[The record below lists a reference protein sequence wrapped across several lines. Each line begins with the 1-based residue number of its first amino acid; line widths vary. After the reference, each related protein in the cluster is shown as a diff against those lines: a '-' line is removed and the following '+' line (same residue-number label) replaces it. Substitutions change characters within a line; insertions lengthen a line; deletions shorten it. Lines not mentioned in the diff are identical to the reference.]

1 MKAKLQYLI
10 LGLFL
15 LFAAPTLLAEV
26 VNINKADAETLQQ
39 NLQGI
44 GSVKS
49 KAIVDYRKKHG
60 TYKNLDELLKVEG
73 IGPKTLEKNKK
84 NLSLTK
90 GVSKPTTTDK
100 PKSKTKKASTPASED
115 KKTAESSSSKAKKP
129 AKSKDQNKA
138 TKDKSTSKKKETSK
152 KTPDNK
158 KSTAKK
164 SSTSHSKEK
173 K

>member
-1 MKAKLQYLI
+1 MKAQLRYLI

-15 LFAAPTLLAEV
+15 LFAAPALLAEV

-39 NLQGI
+39 HLQGI
-44 GSVKS
+44 GPVKS

-60 TYKNLDELLKVEG
+60 AFKNLDELLKVEG
-73 IGPKTLEKNKK
+73 MGPGILKKNKK

-90 GVSKPTTTDK
+90 GVSKTTAKDK
-100 PKSKTKKASTPASED
+100 PHSDKKAADTSSPKD
-115 KKTAESSSSKAKKP
+115 KKKSVSSSKKAKEP
-129 AKSKDQNKA
+129 TKSKDKS
-138 TKDKSTSKKKETSK
+138 KSTKKKETAKEKKTSK
-152 KTPDNK
+152 KTSDSK

-164 SSTSHSKEK
+164 SSTSHTNEK